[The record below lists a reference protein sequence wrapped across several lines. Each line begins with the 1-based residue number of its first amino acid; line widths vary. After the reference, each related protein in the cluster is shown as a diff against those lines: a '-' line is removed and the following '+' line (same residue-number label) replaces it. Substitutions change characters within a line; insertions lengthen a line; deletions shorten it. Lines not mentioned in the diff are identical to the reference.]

1 MAAAKI
7 SKEHGPQ
14 DPNGTAD
21 PGQTDPRTRPWT
33 PDPTTAPEVLIMLP
47 AANNQLRIVHTGN
60 RGNSFILHYSFALQ
74 CKNTVRV
81 ATPNITLGAL
91 IY

>member
-21 PGQTDPRTRPWT
+21 PGQTDPRTRPKT

-47 AANNQLRIVHTGN
+47 AAFKITDIHTGK
-60 RGNSFILHYSFALQ
+60 RCDYFSWLTSES
-74 CKNTVRV
+74 
-81 ATPNITLGAL
+81 
-91 IY
+91 

>member
-1 MAAAKI
+1 MKGLLSPNNSLSSCTQMAAAKI

-21 PGQTDPRTRPWT
+21 PGQTDPRTRPKT

-47 AANNQLRIVHTGN
+47 AAFRITDVLTGK
-60 RGNSFILHYSFALQ
+60 RRDYFSWLTSES
-74 CKNTVRV
+74 
-81 ATPNITLGAL
+81 
-91 IY
+91 

>member
-14 DPNGTAD
+14 DPNGTAAPD
-21 PGQTDPRTRPWT
+21 QTDLRTRAGT

-47 AANNQLRIVHTGN
+47 AANN
-60 RGNSFILHYSFALQ
+60 
-74 CKNTVRV
+74 
-81 ATPNITLGAL
+81 
-91 IY
+91 

>member
-21 PGQTDPRTRPWT
+21 PGQTDPRTRPKT

-47 AANNQLRIVHTGN
+47 AATTSYASYTQATEVTLLFTTTVSHCN
-60 RGNSFILHYSFALQ
+60 A
-74 CKNTVRV
+74 KNTVRV
-81 ATPNITLGAL
+81 ATPDITLGAL

>member
-21 PGQTDPRTRPWT
+21 PGQTDPRTRPKT

-47 AANNQLRIVHTGN
+47 AAFKITDVHTGK
-60 RGNSFILHYSFALQ
+60 RRDYFSWLHQ
-74 CKNTVRV
+74 NHNTDVFHRN
-81 ATPNITLGAL
+81 AKTLFEPH
-91 IY
+91 YQT